1 MQGAQKGERPEE
13 VCGQQVEG
21 GQVCGVPLR
30 GCTQQGDP
38 RRSDLEKVTL
48 GLENELGERS
58 CQPEEE
64 EAIDIQSII
73 FSTEDEG
80 DGEFVMVLDFWFA
93 DVQRL
98 AEDQV
103 WEKS

>member
-1 MQGAQKGERPEE
+1 MQGAQKAERPEE
-13 VCGQQVEG
+13 VCGQQVG
-21 GQVCGVPLR
+21 GQVCGVPWQ

-64 EAIDIQSII
+64 AIDI
-73 FSTEDEG
+73 
-80 DGEFVMVLDFWFA
+80 
-93 DVQRL
+93 
-98 AEDQV
+98 
-103 WEKS
+103 